1 MQNHYVAW
9 SAQHDL
15 DMTKKRLSIFASG
28 SGSNA
33 EKFFEHFQNHP
44 QIEIVSV
51 FTNNK
56 SAGVIERATRYGIQ
70 HHVYNRTFWET
81 GEEII
86 EILKEEKIDFIVLA
100 GFMLLI
106 PEQLVKVFSNR
117 IFNIHPALL
126 PKFGGQGMYGSNV
139 HKAVKAAGET
149 ESGLTIHFVNEHYDE
164 GKIIFQEKCSLEP
177 TDSAEDI
184 AAKVL
189 KLEHKNYPKVV
200 EQEVLKSI

>member
-1 MQNHYVAW
+1 
-9 SAQHDL
+9 
-15 DMTKKRLSIFASG
+15 MTKKRLSIFASG

-106 PEQLVKVFSNR
+106 PEPLVKVFSNR

-149 ESGLTIHFVNEHYDE
+149 ESGLTIHFVNEQYDE

>member
-1 MQNHYVAW
+1 
-9 SAQHDL
+9 
-15 DMTKKRLSIFASG
+15 MTKIRLTIFASG

-33 EKFFEHFQNHP
+33 EKFFEHFHNHP

-56 SAGVIERATRYGIQ
+56 SAGVIGRASRYGIQ

-81 GEEII
+81 GEQIT

-106 PEQLVKVFSNR
+106 PEPLVKEFRNR

-149 ESGLTIHFVNEHYDE
+149 ESGLTVHFVNEHYDE
-164 GKIIFQEKCSLEP
+164 GKIIFQEKCQLDP

>member
-1 MQNHYVAW
+1 
-9 SAQHDL
+9 
-15 DMTKKRLSIFASG
+15 MTKKRLSIFASG

-33 EKFFEHFQNHP
+33 EKFFEYFQNHP
-44 QIEIVSV
+44 QIEIASV

-56 SAGVIERATRYGIQ
+56 SAGVIERAQRFNIK
-70 HHVYNRTFWET
+70 HHVYNRSFWQT
-81 GEEII
+81 GETIVEVL
-86 EILKEEKIDFIVLA
+86 ESEKIDFIVLA

-106 PEQLVKVFSNR
+106 PKALVARFPNR

-126 PKFGGQGMYGSNV
+126 PKFGGQGMYGMNV

-149 ESGLTIHFVNEHYDE
+149 ETGLTIHYVNEYYDE
-164 GKIIFQEKCSLEP
+164 GAIIFQESCSINP
-177 TDSAEDI
+177 TDSAEEI

-189 KLEHKNYPKVV
+189 RLEHKNYPKVV

>member
-1 MQNHYVAW
+1 
-9 SAQHDL
+9 
-15 DMTKKRLSIFASG
+15 MTKKRLSIFASG

-44 QIEIVSV
+44 QIEIASV

-56 SAGVIERATRYGIQ
+56 SAGVIERAQRFNIK
-70 HHVYNRTFWET
+70 HHVYNRSFWQT
-81 GEEII
+81 GETIVEVL
-86 EILKEEKIDFIVLA
+86 ESEKIDFIVLA

-106 PEQLVKVFSNR
+106 PKALVARFPNR

-126 PKFGGQGMYGSNV
+126 PKFGGQGMYGMNV

-149 ESGLTIHFVNEHYDE
+149 ETGLTIHYVNEYYDE
-164 GKIIFQEKCSLEP
+164 GAIIFQESCTINP
-177 TDSAEDI
+177 TDSAEEI

-189 KLEHKNYPKVV
+189 RLEHKNYPKVV

>member
-1 MQNHYVAW
+1 
-9 SAQHDL
+9 
-15 DMTKKRLSIFASG
+15 MTKKRLSIFASG

-56 SAGVIERATRYGIQ
+56 SAGVIERANRFGIP
-70 HHVYNRTFWET
+70 HHVYNRSYWET

-86 EILKEEKIDFIVLA
+86 RILKEEKADFIVLA

-106 PEQLVKVFSNR
+106 PQQLVKEFNNK

-164 GKIIFQEKCSLEP
+164 GKIIFQEKCQLNP

>member
-1 MQNHYVAW
+1 
-9 SAQHDL
+9 
-15 DMTKKRLSIFASG
+15 MTKKRLSIFASG

-44 QIEIVSV
+44 KIEIVSV

-56 SAGVIERATRYGIQ
+56 SAGVIERADRFGIQ
-70 HHVYNRTFWET
+70 HHVYNRTYWEK
-81 GEEII
+81 GEQII
-86 EILKEEKIDFIVLA
+86 QILKEEEVDFIVLA

-106 PEQLVKVFSNR
+106 PEKLVKEFSDK

-164 GKIIFQEKCSLEP
+164 GKIIFQEKCQLVP

-200 EQEVLKSI
+200 EREVLKSI

>member
-1 MQNHYVAW
+1 MQNHYVAR
-9 SAQHDL
+9 SAQYDL

-56 SAGVIERATRYGIQ
+56 SAGVIDRANRFDIPQ
-70 HHVYNRTFWET
+70 HVHNRTYWET

-86 EILKEEKIDFIVLA
+86 KILKEEKVDFIVLA

-106 PEQLVKVFSNR
+106 PEQLVKVFSDK

-139 HKAVKAAGET
+139 HKAVKAAGER

-164 GKIIFQEKCSLEP
+164 GKIIFQEKCQLDP

>member
-1 MQNHYVAW
+1 
-9 SAQHDL
+9 
-15 DMTKKRLSIFASG
+15 MTKKRLSIFASG

-33 EKFFEHFQNHP
+33 EKFFEHFRNHP
-44 QIEIVSV
+44 KIEIVSV

-56 SAGVIERATRYGIQ
+56 SAGVIERADRFGIQ
-70 HHVYNRTFWET
+70 HHVYNRTYWET
-81 GEEII
+81 GEQII
-86 EILKEEKIDFIVLA
+86 KILKEEEVDFIVLA

-106 PEQLVKVFSNR
+106 PEELVKEFSNR

-164 GKIIFQEKCSLEP
+164 GKIIFQEKCQLEP

>member
-1 MQNHYVAW
+1 
-9 SAQHDL
+9 
-15 DMTKKRLSIFASG
+15 MTKKRLSIFASG

-33 EKFFEHFQNHP
+33 EKFFEHFRNHP
-44 QIEIVSV
+44 KIEIVSV

-56 SAGVIERATRYGIQ
+56 SAGVIERANRFDIPY
-70 HHVYNRTFWET
+70 HVHNRTYWET

-86 EILKEEKIDFIVLA
+86 KILKEEKVDFIVLA

-106 PEQLVKVFSNR
+106 PEQLVKVFSDK

-164 GKIIFQEKCSLEP
+164 GKIIFQEKCQLEP

>member
-1 MQNHYVAW
+1 
-9 SAQHDL
+9 
-15 DMTKKRLSIFASG
+15 MTKKRLSIFASG

-44 QIEIVSV
+44 QIEIASI

-56 SAGVIERATRYGIQ
+56 SAGVIERAQRFNIK
-70 HHVYNRTFWET
+70 HHVYNRSFWQT
-81 GEEII
+81 GET
-86 EILKEEKIDFIVLA
+86 ILEVLESEKIDFIVLA

-106 PEQLVKVFSNR
+106 PKALVARFPNR

-126 PKFGGQGMYGSNV
+126 PKFGGQGMYGMNV
-139 HKAVKAAGET
+139 HKAVKVAGET
-149 ESGLTIHFVNEHYDE
+149 ETGLTIHYVNEYYDE
-164 GKIIFQEKCSLEP
+164 GAIIFQESCTINP
-177 TDSAEDI
+177 TDSAEEI

-189 KLEHKNYPKVV
+189 RLEHKNYPKVV

>member
-1 MQNHYVAW
+1 
-9 SAQHDL
+9 
-15 DMTKKRLSIFASG
+15 
-28 SGSNA
+28 
-33 EKFFEHFQNHP
+33 
-44 QIEIVSV
+44 
-51 FTNNK
+51 
-56 SAGVIERATRYGIQ
+56 
-70 HHVYNRTFWET
+70 
-81 GEEII
+81 
-86 EILKEEKIDFIVLA
+86 
-100 GFMLLI
+100 MLLI
-106 PEQLVKVFSNR
+106 PEQLVKEFSNR

-164 GKIIFQEKCSLEP
+164 GKIIFQEKCQLEP

-200 EQEVLKSI
+200 ELEVLKSI

>member
-1 MQNHYVAW
+1 
-9 SAQHDL
+9 
-15 DMTKKRLSIFASG
+15 MTKKRLSIFASG

-33 EKFFEHFQNHP
+33 EKFFEHFRNHP
-44 QIEIVSV
+44 KIEIVSV

-56 SAGVIERATRYGIQ
+56 SAGVIERADRFGIQ
-70 HHVYNRTFWET
+70 HHVYNRTYWET
-81 GEEII
+81 GEQII
-86 EILKEEKIDFIVLA
+86 KILKEEEVDFIVLA

-106 PEQLVKVFSNR
+106 PEKLVKEFSDR

-164 GKIIFQEKCSLEP
+164 GKIIFQEKCQLET